1 MSGPTTLKSRL
12 GRVRGLGSA
21 KEGAAHWWA
30 QRLTAIALIPL
41 VFWFAA
47 SLAALSGAGH
57 GAVVAWLRG
66 PIAPVAMI
74 ALLVAGFHHMQL
86 GMQVVIEDYVHSEA
100 AKITLIIIVKLGAAL
115 AALISILSILRIAL
129 GS

>member
-30 QRLTAIALIPL
+30 QRLTAVALVPL
-41 VFWFAA
+41 VFWLAA

-57 GAVVAWLRG
+57 DAVVTWLRG

-74 ALLVAGFHHMQL
+74 ALLAAGFHHLQL
-86 GMQVVIEDYVHSEA
+86 GMQVVIEDYVHSET
-100 AKITLIIIVKLGAAL
+100 AKITLIVMVKLGAAL
-115 AALISILSILRIAL
+115 AALVSIISVLRIAL

>member
-1 MSGPTTLKSRL
+1 MSDRASMGSRL

-41 VFWFAA
+41 IFWFVA

-74 ALLVAGFHHMQL
+74 ALLGVGFHHLQL
-86 GMQVVIEDYVHSEA
+86 GMQVVIEDYVHSET
-100 AKITLIIIVKLGAAL
+100 AKITLIITVKLGAAL
-115 AALISILSILRIAL
+115 AAMVSILSVLRITF

>member
-1 MSGPTTLKSRL
+1 MSSPTTLKSRL

-30 QRLTAIALIPL
+30 RRLTAIALIPL
-41 VFWFAA
+41 VFWLAV

-74 ALLVAGFHHMQL
+74 ALLAAGFHHLQL

-100 AKITLIIIVKLGAAL
+100 VKITLIIIVKLGSAL
-115 AALISILSILRIAL
+115 AALISILSVLRIAL